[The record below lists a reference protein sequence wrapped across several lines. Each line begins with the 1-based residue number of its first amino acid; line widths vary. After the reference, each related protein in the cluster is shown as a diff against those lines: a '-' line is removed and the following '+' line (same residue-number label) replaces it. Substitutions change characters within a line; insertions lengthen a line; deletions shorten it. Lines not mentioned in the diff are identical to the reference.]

1 MVFMHGTSGKAN
13 VQNPGT
19 GNQGQAPGAQD
30 SLVRKQPSESG
41 HAWTQPNYNDLPDTD
56 LK

>member
-1 MVFMHGTSGKAN
+1 MHGTSGKVN

-19 GNQGQAPGAQD
+19 GNLGQAPGAQD
-30 SLVRKQPSESG
+30 SLVRKQPSVFG
-41 HAWTQPNYNDLPDTD
+41 HAWTQLNYNDLPNTD

>member
-1 MVFMHGTSGKAN
+1 MHGTSGKAN

-19 GNQGQAPGAQD
+19 GNLGQAPGAQD
-30 SLVRKQPSESG
+30 SLVRKQPSVFR
-41 HAWTQPNYNDLPDTD
+41 HAQTHPNYNDLPDTD

>member
-1 MVFMHGTSGKAN
+1 MHGTSGKAN

-19 GNQGQAPGAQD
+19 GNLGQAPGAQD
-30 SLVRKQPSESG
+30 SLVRMQPSVFG
-41 HAWTQPNYNDLPDTD
+41 HAWTQLNYNDLPNTD